1 MPVDFLTPEQERRY
15 GRMIEEPTP
24 EQLARYFW
32 LDDRDHHLVAQHRG
46 SHNQLGFAIQLG
58 TVRFLGIFLTD
69 PTDVP
74 LSVVR
79 YVASQLQIANTS
91 ILERYRRS
99 ESRWDHTAEIRK
111 AYGYRDFSDQ
121 PHHFEFVRWLYH
133 HAWLTA
139 ERPSVLF
146 DLATAR
152 CVEKK
157 VLLPGVTILARL
169 IAQIR
174 DRVATR
180 LWRLLA
186 QVPNSSERNRLE
198 QLLTAKVSSRQT
210 ELDRLRRPPTNLT
223 AKGMLEGLERLAV
236 VRSYGGTT
244 WDLSHIPVGRLHTLA
259 RFAAAA
265 RAQAISRMSSE
276 RQLAT
281 LVAFANVFTITA
293 QDDLLDLFDRLMTEL
308 LAKSQQEGKRARL
321 RTIRD
326 LDAAARQLREACV
339 ILLNDQT
346 PDAKLR
352 ATIFARVS
360 AEVLTDSIQTIDAL
374 TRRPEENVYF
384 TQLFSHYN
392 GIRRFLPQMFR
403 MIHFEANSSA
413 KPVLDAWR
421 FLRDYEGTKKIPWT
435 QAPVTGM
442 TTSWQKV
449 VYDEND
455 QIQQRA
461 YTFWVLIR
469 LHEAL
474 RHHDIFVTPS
484 ERYNDP
490 RAQLLQGQAWEA
502 VRPQVLR
509 TLDRTIDAE
518 REVREL
524 GEKLNTAYQQTAER
538 WPENT
543 DVRMENIQGKSR
555 VVLTALDKLE
565 EPHSLQTLRSQIQSL
580 LPRIDLPE
588 LLLEVN
594 TWTGF
599 ADAFTHF
606 SEGGSRVQDL
616 TTSVCAVLIAE
627 ACNIGL
633 EPVVQLGVPALTR
646 DRLTWV
652 EQNYFRAET
661 LTQANNKLVEYQSGL
676 QLATTWGTGEVASA
690 DGLRFV
696 TPVRTIHA
704 GPNPKYFGAGRGVTY
719 YNFASDQ
726 FTGLNGIVIP
736 GTIRDSLYLLDLLL
750 GQQTVLQPQ
759 EIMTD
764 TAGYSDIIFGLF
776 GLLGYQFSPRLADI
790 GESRFWRLDPAAN
803 YGPLNDLARHRLHPE
818 RIVQNW
824 NDMLRVAGSLKLGT
838 VTASRLIRT
847 LQRDGRPTT
856 LGKAIGEYGRIYKT
870 IYLLN
875 YLNDPGYRRRILTQL
890 NRGESRHSLA
900 RAVCY
905 GKRGELHQ
913 RYKEGQEDQLGAL
926 GFVVNAIVLW
936 NTRYM
941 SAALQNLRV
950 QGQMMDLTDIKRLSP
965 VGHDHINMVG
975 RYSFTLPEEIA
986 HGDLRPL
993 NRGSA
998 DSF

>member
-32 LDDRDHHLVAQHRG
+32 LDDRDHHLVTQHRG

-58 TVRFLGIFLTD
+58 TVRFLGTFLTD

-74 LSVVR
+74 ISVVR
-79 YVASQLQIANTS
+79 YVASQLQMANTRVF
-91 ILERYRRS
+91 ERYRGS

-111 AYGYRDFSDQ
+111 AYGYRDFPDQ

-186 QVPNSSERNRLE
+186 QVPNYSERNRLE

-210 ELDRLRRPPTNLT
+210 ELDHLRRPPTNLT

-265 RAQAISRMSSE
+265 RAQAISRMSLE

-281 LVAFANVFTITA
+281 LVAFANVFAITA
-293 QDDLLDLFDRLMTEL
+293 QDDLLELFDRLMTEL
-308 LAKSQQEGKRARL
+308 LAKTQQEGKRARL

-421 FLRDYEGTKKIPWT
+421 FLRDYEGAKKIPWT

-442 TTSWQKV
+442 TTSWQQV

-469 LHEAL
+469 IHEAL
-474 RHHDIFVTPS
+474 RHHDIFVIRVSDTMTK
-484 ERYNDP
+484 
-490 RAQLLQGQAWEA
+490 AQLLPGTGLGSSASTS
-502 VRPQVLR
+502 LR
-509 TLDRTIDAE
+509 TLDRTIDAGAGSP
-518 REVREL
+518 RTR
-524 GEKLNTAYQQTAER
+524 EKLNTAYQQTAER
-538 WPENT
+538 CL
-543 DVRMENIQGKSR
+543 RIQMSVWRTFRGEP

-565 EPHSLQTLRSQIQSL
+565 EPPSLQTLRSQIQSL

-599 ADAFTHF
+599 ADA
-606 SEGGSRVQDL
+606 L
-616 TTSVCAVLIAE
+616 
-627 ACNIGL
+627 
-633 EPVVQLGVPALTR
+633 
-646 DRLTWV
+646 
-652 EQNYFRAET
+652 
-661 LTQANNKLVEYQSGL
+661 
-676 QLATTWGTGEVASA
+676 
-690 DGLRFV
+690 
-696 TPVRTIHA
+696 
-704 GPNPKYFGAGRGVTY
+704 
-719 YNFASDQ
+719 
-726 FTGLNGIVIP
+726 
-736 GTIRDSLYLLDLLL
+736 
-750 GQQTVLQPQ
+750 
-759 EIMTD
+759 
-764 TAGYSDIIFGLF
+764 
-776 GLLGYQFSPRLADI
+776 
-790 GESRFWRLDPAAN
+790 
-803 YGPLNDLARHRLHPE
+803 
-818 RIVQNW
+818 
-824 NDMLRVAGSLKLGT
+824 
-838 VTASRLIRT
+838 
-847 LQRDGRPTT
+847 PT
-856 LGKAIGEYGRIYKT
+856 
-870 IYLLN
+870 
-875 YLNDPGYRRRILTQL
+875 
-890 NRGESRHSLA
+890 
-900 RAVCY
+900 
-905 GKRGELHQ
+905 
-913 RYKEGQEDQLGAL
+913 
-926 GFVVNAIVLW
+926 
-936 NTRYM
+936 
-941 SAALQNLRV
+941 
-950 QGQMMDLTDIKRLSP
+950 
-965 VGHDHINMVG
+965 
-975 RYSFTLPEEIA
+975 
-986 HGDLRPL
+986 
-993 NRGSA
+993 
-998 DSF
+998 